1 MGDDVDGDEAGQDG
15 ATGAVELLRGGP
27 RAAEAV
33 VQPHLYV
40 YNPGGC
46 RSPGLAIA
54 VESLLES
61 TPHE

>member
-1 MGDDVDGDEAGQDG
+1 
-15 ATGAVELLRGGP
+15 
-27 RAAEAV
+27 
-33 VQPHLYV
+33 V